1 MQRAAMRQGTAATK
15 TKGLVRGGGKKPWK
29 QKGTGRARAGSRR
42 SPLWKG
48 GGTVFGPQ
56 PRSYAYAMPRKK
68 MRAALYAALS
78 SKVQENRLMILS
90 DWATLAS
97 SKTKQMA
104 QALAT
109 LGLSGRVLIV
119 ASASEEGV
127 YRASRNLRDV
137 KVLAPSG
144 LNLYDLLLS
153 EVVLTTPA
161 EIDAIALHWKEPNV

>member
-1 MQRAAMRQGTAATK
+1 
-15 TKGLVRGGGKKPWK
+15 
-29 QKGTGRARAGSRR
+29 
-42 SPLWKG
+42 
-48 GGTVFGPQ
+48 
-56 PRSYAYAMPRKK
+56 